1 MESTGTIT
9 FASRAFDALRAAI
22 NEHTDSEDTS
32 ITVDEDTRYESK
44 SLMSDE
50 DLAHHLV
57 RVATASP
64 RTTVPPGATAVAYTG
79 VDVAGTGER
88 TVIALAIPHNSH
100 ATDDNPEWTALLQIL
115 EKHDATGAF
124 AHRDGEHRWLTEFGD
139 RAVHDATT
147 QTMAAQ
153 ILRAE
158 TAEPRLTAARGDVP
172 AACQGASVASSA
184 VDTGQHI
191 QQLAQRVVA
200 LREAY
205 YQGEPLVAD
214 ADYDALEDE
223 LRGLIEAH
231 PDLTPDPNPLDRV
244 GAPATLHAP
253 VRHSRPMLSLE
264 KATTFEQVAAFFH
277 RFPGQPVV
285 VMPKLDGLS
294 LALVYQE
301 GRLAR
306 AVTRGDGTTGDDV
319 TVLVRALVDAVPER
333 IDVPGRVEVRGEAV
347 MLRST
352 FLAYNNA
359 HPTKP
364 LINPRNAAAG
374 TLRAK
379 DPATVAERRL
389 QFFGFDLD
397 TPADSAAED
406 LQEGLAALGI
416 TAADMRHCADAEQAQ
431 VAITAIE
438 RTRND
443 LDYDLDGA
451 VLRLADRD
459 AYAAAGTRSNSPRGA
474 LAFKFAAE
482 EKTTVLVE
490 VVWDVGK
497 TGKIVPVALL
507 EPVFVGGTTVTKAT
521 LANQE
526 VIRARDIKIGDTV
539 LVRRAGDVIPFV
551 AGVLDASQRTG
562 EEREIVPPTTCPS
575 CQQPVT
581 EQGNSRELF
590 CSNVSCPAQT
600 VRRLIHWASRA
611 AADIDAIGPVWIER
625 LAEAGLLESPAD
637 FYTLTKE
644 RLLEFDRIGEVS
656 AARMIDSIDASRQVG
671 MRRALIGLAIPMAS
685 EGTAARLARAGFRS
699 LEEVADAGEER
710 LVAVEDIGP
719 KVAASLV
726 AHLTRLRPELQRLR
740 AAGVSLDVREEDL
753 PPVVAADAPLA
764 GKTVVITGAISDPRS
779 GEKVARPTFQ
789 RLCEKAGATAAS
801 SVSAN
806 TDLLITGAGVGQ
818 SKLTR
823 AQNLGVEIVD
833 QVEIWKVLITAKV
846 V

>member
-1 MESTGTIT
+1 M
-9 FASRAFDALRAAI
+9 
-22 NEHTDSEDTS
+22 
-32 ITVDEDTRYESK
+32 
-44 SLMSDE
+44 
-50 DLAHHLV
+50 
-57 RVATASP
+57 
-64 RTTVPPGATAVAYTG
+64 
-79 VDVAGTGER
+79 
-88 TVIALAIPHNSH
+88 
-100 ATDDNPEWTALLQIL
+100 
-115 EKHDATGAF
+115 
-124 AHRDGEHRWLTEFGD
+124 
-139 RAVHDATT
+139 
-147 QTMAAQ
+147 
-153 ILRAE
+153 
-158 TAEPRLTAARGDVP
+158 
-172 AACQGASVASSA
+172 
-184 VDTGQHI
+184 
-191 QQLAQRVVA
+191 A

-214 ADYDALEDE
+214 ADYDAVEDE
-223 LRGLIEAH
+223 LRGLIDAH
-231 PDLTPDPNPLDRV
+231 PELAPDPNPLESV
-244 GAPATLHAP
+244 GAPGVLHAP

-264 KATTFEQVAAFFH
+264 KSTTPEQVAAFFD
-277 RFPGQPVV
+277 RFPGQSVV

-294 LALVYQE
+294 LALVFE
-301 GRLAR
+301 DGRLAR

-319 TVLVRALVDAVPER
+319 TMLVRALVDGVPAR
-333 IDVPGRVEVRGEAV
+333 IDLPGRVEVRGEAV

-352 FLAYNNA
+352 FAAYNTA
-359 HPTKP
+359 HPDKP

-397 TPADSAAED
+397 APEGAAVD
-406 LQEGLAALGI
+406 LEEGLAALGI
-416 TAADMRHCADAEQAQ
+416 AGAQMRHCEDATQAQ
-431 VAITAIE
+431 AAISAIE
-438 RTRND
+438 QGRNA

-451 VLRLADRD
+451 VLRLADRG

-482 EKTTVLVE
+482 EKTTLLRE

-497 TGKIVPVALL
+497 TGKIVPVAWL

-526 VIRARDIKIGDTV
+526 VIRARDIKVGDTV

-551 AGVLDASQRTG
+551 AGVLDASKRTG
-562 EEREIVPPTTCPS
+562 EELEIVPPTVCPS
-575 CQQPVT
+575 CEQPVT

-590 CSNVSCPAQT
+590 CTNVSCPAQT

-611 AADIDAIGPVWIER
+611 AADIDAIGQVWIEK
-625 LAEAGLLESPAD
+625 LAEAGDLENPSD

-644 RLLEFDRIGEVS
+644 RLLEFDRVGEVS
-656 AARMIDSIDASRQVG
+656 ATRMIESIDASRQVG
-671 MRRALIGLAIPMAS
+671 LRRALIGLAIPMAS
-685 EGTAARLARAGFRS
+685 DGTAARLARAGFAS

-710 LVAVEDIGP
+710 LVEVDDIGP
-719 KVAASLV
+719 KVAASLA
-726 AHLTRLRPELQRLR
+726 AHLTRLRPELERLR

-753 PPVVAADAPLA
+753 PPVVAAGAPLE

-806 TDLLITGAGVGQ
+806 TDMLITGAGVGD
-818 SKLTR
+818 SKLTK
-823 AQNLGVEIVD
+823 AEKLGVEVVD
-833 QVEIWKVLITAKV
+833 QGEIWKLLIDANV